1 MARSSNKARTRSLHD
16 SDYATLVQL
25 LVQRRDASG
34 LSQRDVAEALGW
46 NQSIVAKIETA
57 DRRLDLFELIRIAAV
72 IGFRASEL
80 VEHFETSLRNLPAKK
95 LPKAHSK

>member
-16 SDYATLVQL
+16 SDYASFVASLVAH
-25 LVQRRDASG
+25 RDAAN

-57 DRRLDLFELIRIAAV
+57 QRRVDVIEFIRLAAV
-72 IGFRASEL
+72 IGFKAAAM
-80 VEHFETSLRNLPAKK
+80 VETIEKTLETPSPVKPRRNRK
-95 LPKAHSK
+95 